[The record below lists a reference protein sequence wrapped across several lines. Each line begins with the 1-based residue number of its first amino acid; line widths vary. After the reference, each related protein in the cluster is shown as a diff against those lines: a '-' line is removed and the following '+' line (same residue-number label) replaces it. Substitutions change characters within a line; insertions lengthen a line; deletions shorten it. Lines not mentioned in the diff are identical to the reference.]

1 MNFLVTANGRR
12 SAFLIVL
19 AVFLLTR
26 ALTLMVFPIFNDEAL
41 YLQYCQAI
49 HDDWQKNKFISM
61 NNEWGDW
68 KPPLLYWIAAPVI
81 YCGNDPLVAG
91 RAVALAVS
99 FLGLLGFYL
108 FTREFFGDREAVV
121 TAMLYTLCPSVLFH
135 NNQFT
140 AETFLFSTAPFF
152 YWALLK
158 MMQSKQKLPW
168 AALAVLMGTALLLF
182 KQSGFLLLVVAIAL
196 PFAQLRKKGA
206 PAAVTLDMER
216 ERWAFAQENWKEFA
230 ISGSCVTAVLLFS
243 YFAAEF
249 LIPPEFDGARE
260 LFNSRWV
267 ISGREL
273 FWLPMDVWHTNLRV
287 VGEYIG
293 SYYSWLVPL
302 FVCTFIGFAIR
313 RKSIPELA
321 LAFMGLAASGAV
333 IFLLRKFNEYIFN
346 TAVIV
351 VLLPLLARTAF
362 LVWNAA
368 RNGKTAWVRGGLLV
382 CAGIMAGHWGYQVIL
397 MSISP
402 GRYIERST
410 PWAVTNYLKGWS
422 TGFGVKEIVA
432 MLEKENTPGVLFI
445 DPQWGNP
452 RTALEVYAKAR
463 FPKLRVIPVTS
474 EFLDPSEARKLRETV
489 RKIGQTHWVVFSAHN
504 SDEREQWQV
513 NAERQMCDTRM
524 EIKAYPDQ
532 MPIIVCSF

>member
-1 MNFLVTANGRR
+1 MKLLPSANSWRT
-12 SAFLIVL
+12 AFLTAL
-19 AVFLLTR
+19 GVFLLTR
-26 ALTLMVFPIFNDEAL
+26 AMTLTSFPIFNDEAI
-41 YLQYCQAI
+41 YLQYSQAI

-61 NNEWGDW
+61 NGEWGDW
-68 KPPLLYWIAAPVI
+68 KPPLQYWMAAPVI
-81 YCGNDPLVAG
+81 YCGRDPLVAG
-91 RAVALAVS
+91 RAVALFVS
-99 FLGLLGFYL
+99 FFGLLGFYL
-108 FTREFFGDREAVV
+108 FAREFFSEREAVV
-121 TAMLYTLCPSVLFH
+121 TAMLYTLCPSVLFQ

-158 MMQSKQKLPW
+158 MMHSKQKLPW
-168 AALAVLMGTALLLF
+168 AALAALVGTALLLF

-206 PAAVTLDMER
+206 PATDAIER
-216 ERWAFAQENWKEFA
+216 ERWAFAHWNWKEFA
-230 ISGSCVTAVLLFS
+230 ISGSCVTAVLIFS

-249 LIPPEFDGARE
+249 LLPPEFDGARE

-273 FWLPMDVWHTNLRV
+273 FRLPLEVWYRNLRV

-321 LAFMGLAASGAV
+321 LAFMGLAAGGAV
-333 IFLLRKFNEYIFN
+333 VFLLRKFNEYIFN

-351 VLLPLLARTAF
+351 VLLPLLAKTA
-362 LVWNAA
+362 LLIWNAA
-368 RNGKTAWVRGGLLV
+368 RNGKAAWVRGGLLV
-382 CAGIMAGHWGYQVIL
+382 CAGITAGYWAYQIIL

-410 PWAVTNYLKGWS
+410 PWAVTNYLKGWP

-432 MLEKENTPGVLFI
+432 MLEKENAPGVLFI

-463 FPKLRVIPVTS
+463 FPKLRIIPVSS

-489 RKIGQTHWVVFSAHN
+489 RKIGRTHWVVFSAHN
-504 SDEREQWQV
+504 SDERAQWQG
-513 NAERQMCDTRM
+513 NAERQMCDTRK